1 MVAEPLEPPAQ
12 GLDRPL
18 LRLRQ
23 GLELLMAL
31 GLAGMVLLVFG
42 NVVLRY
48 AFDSGITVSEELSRW
63 LFIWVTFLGAVVALQ
78 RHAHLGTDAFVAML
92 PPGGQRACRVV
103 AGLLMLG
110 TVALLLQG
118 AWTQM
123 KINADVTAPSSGW
136 PVSIVHAAAVVF
148 AVLAL
153 GLLLRALWRDLLG
166 KTPPQSPA
174 PAAAPEQTP

>member
-1 MVAEPLEPPAQ
+1 MAEPLEPPAQ

-48 AFDSGITVSEELSRW
+48 AFDSSITVSEELSRW
-63 LFIWVTFLGAVVALQ
+63 LFIWITFLGAVVALQ
-78 RHAHLGTDAFVAML
+78 RHAHLGTEAFVTML
-92 PPGGQRACRVV
+92 PPAGQRACRVL
-103 AGLLMLG
+103 AGALMLG

-136 PVSIVHAAAVVF
+136 PVSIVFAAAVVF

-153 GLLLRALWRDLLG
+153 ALLARSLWRDLLG
-166 KTPPQSPA
+166 TA
-174 PAAAPEQTP
+174 PAAGVAEEPA

>member
-1 MVAEPLEPPAQ
+1 VAEPLEPPAQ

-48 AFDSGITVSEELSRW
+48 AFASSITVSEELSRW
-63 LFIWVTFLGAVVALQ
+63 LFIWITFLGAVVALQ

-92 PPGGQRACRVV
+92 PHGGQRACRVL

-110 TVALLLQG
+110 TVTLLLQG

-136 PVSIVHAAAVVF
+136 PVSIVYAAPVLF
-148 AVLAL
+148 SVLAL
-153 GLLLRALWRDLLG
+153 LLLARGLWQNLRG
-166 KTPPQSPA
+166 SASTAA
-174 PAAAPEQTP
+174 PAQEPA

>member
-1 MVAEPLEPPAQ
+1 VAEPLEPPAQ
-12 GLDRPL
+12 GLDRPI

-48 AFDSGITVSEELSRW
+48 AFDSSITVSEELSRW

-78 RHAHLGTDAFVAML
+78 RHAHLGTDAFVEML

-123 KINADVTAPSSGW
+123 KINAEVTAPSSGW

-153 GLLLRALWRDLLG
+153 ALLVRGLWQDLSG
-166 KTPPQSPA
+166 KAPA
-174 PAAAPEQTP
+174 RAAAPEQTP